1 LPNDKGLTLIVG
13 LGNPGVAYKKTRH
26 NIGFM
31 VLDAFAEKHA
41 LAFKANSAL
50 HGKVAIG
57 KVEGSDCILLK
68 PSTYMNESGRAVKQC
83 IDSYKPQR
91 LMVICDDIAL
101 PFGKMRIREKGS
113 SGGHNGLK
121 NIEAHL
127 HSALYP
133 RFRIGVGHPGCGHV
147 KEYVLSAFSKEEA
160 LALEELIVRAV
171 EALELWMAAGI
182 VAAMRFANV
191 QEGKGEQPSQDKGE

>member
-1 LPNDKGLTLIVG
+1 
-13 LGNPGVAYKKTRH
+13 
-26 NIGFM
+26 M
-31 VLDAFAEKHA
+31 DAFAKKHA
-41 LAFKANSAL
+41 LLFKTSSSL

-57 KVEGSDCILLK
+57 KVKESDCILLK

-83 IDSYKPQR
+83 VEYYNPQK
-91 LMVICDDIAL
+91 LMIVCDDIAL
-101 PFGKMRIREKGS
+101 DFGRMRIREKGS

-133 RFRIGVGHPGCGHV
+133 RLRIGIGHPGCGHV

-160 LALEELIVRAV
+160 LHLDELILRAT
-171 EALELWMAAGI
+171 EALELWMAVGI

-191 QEGKGEQPSQDKGE
+191 QEGKEQPPSLRYKENK

>member
-1 LPNDKGLTLIVG
+1 MAKELSLIVG

-31 VLDAFAEKHA
+31 VLDAFAKKHA
-41 LAFKANSAL
+41 LAFKLSSSL
-50 HGKVAIG
+50 HGKVATG
-57 KVEGSDCILLK
+57 MVESSECMLLK

-83 IDSYKPQR
+83 VDRYKPHK
-91 LMVICDDIAL
+91 LMVVCDDVAL
-101 PFGKMRIREKGS
+101 PFGGMRIREKGS

-147 KEYVLSAFSKEEA
+147 KEYVLSAFSKEET
-160 LALEELIVRAV
+160 LQLEELILRAV
-171 EALELWMAAGI
+171 RGLELWMAAGI

-191 QEGKGEQPSQDKGE
+191 QQDKGE